1 MKKPTLLLF
10 SDCFTFG
17 GSEYVVVNI
26 LRSSY
31 IKSQYELHFAYRE
44 HKEYSYYVDKL
55 LSNEQCIKLHP
66 LKLWS
71 NDTLFHKINTK
82 VRNRY
87 LRYIIKFP
95 MWLVAHIGPY
105 KWNNKCVFRK
115 LLSEINVDLIHINNG
130 GYPAAETCL
139 YLALCASEL
148 GIKNIFQVN
157 NRATPM
163 IKNRRDVKVGKSVSL
178 FLTATECARKELS
191 INRHFDINK
200 ITTLF
205 NAVEDPIPLRSKEE
219 VRREL
224 GITQYDFIITEVAL
238 LEKRK
243 GQIPLLKA
251 MLKLKERN
259 ETLYN
264 LTTIL
269 LVGNGEDEGEI
280 REFIESHE
288 LDKKIKMLGYR
299 LDYIDLVNA
308 SDVFALPSLFNED
321 MPLSILTAMA
331 LSKPILSSK
340 LAGIPEEVEDNVNGC
355 LADPL
360 SPSFVSDMACFIEKI
375 YKNKEA
381 YGKASLIRYK
391 SLFCRNIYE
400 NKLIKLYNS
409 LIYKDGK

>member
-1 MKKPTLLLF
+1 MKKEVLIY

-17 GSEYVVVNI
+17 GSEYVAINI
-26 LRSSY
+26 L
-31 IKSQYELHFAYRE
+31 KSPLIQSVFNLHFAYRE
-44 HKEYSYYVDKL
+44 HKEYSYYVNKL
-55 LSNEQCIKLHP
+55 LSKEKCLKLHP

-71 NDTLFHKINTK
+71 NDTLFHTINTK
-82 VRNRY
+82 VRNRH
-87 LRYIIKFP
+87 LRYIIKLP

-105 KWNNKCVFRK
+105 KWNNKYVFRK

-157 NRATPM
+157 NQATPM
-163 IKNRRDVKVGKSVSL
+163 IKNRRDIKVEKSVNL

-191 INRHFDINK
+191 LNRHFDINK
-200 ITTLF
+200 ISTLF
-205 NAVEDPIPLRSKEE
+205 NAVEDPIPFRSKDE

-224 GITQYDFIITEVAL
+224 GITQDDFIITEVAL

-251 MLKLKERN
+251 MLELKNLN
-259 ETLYN
+259 ESLYN
-264 LTTIL
+264 ITTIL
-269 LVGNGEDEGEI
+269 FVGNGEDERKI
-280 REFIESHE
+280 CEFIESHGLE
-288 LDKKIKMLGYR
+288 KKVKMLGYR
-299 LDYIDLVNA
+299 LEYIDIVNA

-340 LAGIPEEVEDNVNGC
+340 LAGIPEEVEDNINGC

-360 SPSFVSDMACFIEKI
+360 SPSFVSDIACLIEKI
-375 YKNKEA
+375 YNNKEA

-391 SLFCRNIYE
+391 SLFCREIYE

-409 LIYKDGK
+409 IIYEDE